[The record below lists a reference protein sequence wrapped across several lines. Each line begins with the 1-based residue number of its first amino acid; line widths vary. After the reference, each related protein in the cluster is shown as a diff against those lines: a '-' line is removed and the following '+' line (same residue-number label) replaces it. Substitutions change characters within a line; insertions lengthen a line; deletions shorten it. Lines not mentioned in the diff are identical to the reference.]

1 MASKNPGVFLL
12 ILMSSAARHHLVR
25 DRYITVLSTCCS
37 HCNMNTQCHRLKLS
51 IAFRRIHPSPYSRDF
66 RTIYVCAEMWVL
78 GLVKASTPSP
88 EYLFNPSTY
97 SFCFCFVLFSIPQ
110 FNFSLCLLCMPANHP
125 LRVKLPTL
133 SLSVKSLSLSVSL
146 CLCPSVC
153 LSFSLLSLSLSPLS
167 LKPDFFF
174 WPWLCVTQSYE
185 LSMDGTLASRWRVC
199 ALVNK
204 FTSVPSFSSLIGCAF
219 CFAAVTF
226 LINVLLKLFVGRERR
241 LLHIYASRQVKV
253 KTRWRFTLDKHLIT
267 IWF

>member
-125 LRVKLPTL
+125 LRVKLPTSLCL
-133 SLSVKSLSLSVSL
+133 SLSLCVSVRL
-146 CLCPSVC
+146 SVC
-153 LSFSLLSLSLSPLS
+153 LSLSSLSLSPPSLS
-167 LKPDFFF
+167 NRIFFSDHDYVWHNPMSFPWMVRLLPDGASV
-174 WPWLCVTQSYE
+174 PWLTS
-185 LSMDGTLASRWRVC
+185 SRQ
-199 ALVNK
+199 
-204 FTSVPSFSSLIGCAF
+204 FPPSA
-219 CFAAVTF
+219 
-226 LINVLLKLFVGRERR
+226 VLLDVHFA
-241 LLHIYASRQVKV
+241 LLQL
-253 KTRWRFTLDKHLIT
+253 RFS
-267 IWF
+267 